1 MLRGWTKLI
10 IKLLLW
16 NVEYRVGPLTDW
28 IIQAQV
34 WSLIGEL
41 RSLLLHSIA
50 KKKKKGKKNL
60 TFHSAERR
68 KSALVIHKFRISGGF
83 LLPG

>member
-50 KKKKKGKKNL
+50 KKKKRKKNL